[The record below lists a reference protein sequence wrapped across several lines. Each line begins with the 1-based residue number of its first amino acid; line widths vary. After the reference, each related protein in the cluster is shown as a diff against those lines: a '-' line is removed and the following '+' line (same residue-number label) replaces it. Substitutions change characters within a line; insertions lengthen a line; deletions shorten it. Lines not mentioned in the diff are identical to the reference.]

1 MNNRAFELRKQG
13 QETLNRPL
21 KPFKLK
27 LSLAP
32 IGQLKRR
39 HAVQGLRVRSD

>member
-1 MNNRAFELRKQG
+1 MNNRAFELGKQG
-13 QETLNRPL
+13 QETLNRLL

-32 IGQLKRR
+32 IGQPKRR
-39 HAVQGLRVRSD
+39 HAAQGLRVGSD